1 MVGKTK
7 VTMFSTF
14 QHLSAF
20 WRRLS
25 TNFTVRFLNNLVKSS
40 GFLWPSLPPTP
51 SPLWSSPSSATP
63 LYFLFTLNLTHHLSK
78 KCRYKIDSDLFSV
91 LTFRGRKGEWDL
103 FLSLIPGPGLIFWY
117 RDHGSHF
124 DELTFIVLFMKI
136 IFFHFLPSF
145 DFYLSL
151 KNKIRNKLYLESKFG
166 RTIFWNNIGY
176 ERTQNLS
183 IISKK
188 NILKNFGV
196 FTGSLGQSRFFGN
209 ETGVE
214 NCVIQIS
221 GSRSRPVADSPLRLK
236 SLQMSFYIIG
246 EKSIFSMSL
255 QFQSVLF
262 SSCIFWLRFSDTLH
276 SK

>member
-1 MVGKTK
+1 MVGKMK

-40 GFLWPSLPPTP
+40 GFLWPSHPPTP
-51 SPLWSSPSSATP
+51 FPPWSSPSSATP
-63 LYFLFTLNLTHHLSK
+63 LYFLFTLNLIHHLSK
-78 KCRYKIDSDLFSV
+78 KCRYKIDSDFFFV
-91 LTFRGRKGEWDL
+91 LTSRVEKGTGIYSEPYPGTWIDLLVPGSRK
-103 FLSLIPGPGLIFWY
+103 SFWWAY
-117 RDHGSHF
+117 IYCSVYENNF
-124 DELTFIVLFMKI
+124 
-136 IFFHFLPSF
+136 FFHFLPSF

-151 KNKIRNKLYLESKFG
+151 KNFIYIRVLKYFKKLRGF
-166 RTIFWNNIGY
+166 
-176 ERTQNLS
+176 
-183 IISKK
+183 
-188 NILKNFGV
+188 
-196 FTGSLGQSRFFGN
+196 
-209 ETGVE
+209 TGVE
-214 NCVIQIS
+214 NCEIQIP

-236 SLQMSFYIIG
+236 SLQMSFYVIG
-246 EKSIFSMSL
+246 EQSIFSMFL